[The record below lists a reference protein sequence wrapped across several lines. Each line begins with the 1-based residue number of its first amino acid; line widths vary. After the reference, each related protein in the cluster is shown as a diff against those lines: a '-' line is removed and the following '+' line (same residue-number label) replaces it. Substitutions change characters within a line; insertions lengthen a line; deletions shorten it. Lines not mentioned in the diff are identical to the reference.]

1 MIKHF
6 SSLYVGHIELDNIGA
21 DGTAPEDR
29 RYPNERLT
37 ECFGMAE
44 SIAKQM
50 DSQGYYALWMAEHH
64 FQREGYECIPNLLM
78 LSTYLSTQTKRL
90 KFGCAFNIVPMW
102 HPLRL
107 AEDFAMADI
116 LSGGRVIFGVGRGYH
131 TREVET
137 FGSPMLDNDA
147 NKELFM
153 EQMEIIFKAFNEESF
168 THKGKHY
175 TLPAEVPYRGYDLKD
190 ITLVPRPLHRP
201 VDVWQPIASRRT
213 LRYIA
218 QIGIKGVVHGTGE
231 KLADEVIHEYQDAAA
246 EVGRELVLGEN
257 LALGLFFYID
267 GSQEKEGREKR
278 TKHQRGTVPAHHR
291 SYARRPVRRT
301 DEYADD
307 AGSKARG
314 DDSRGQGLYKL
325 QDDQH
330 DHGCQASLEDKRP
343 RVFDESRVSPDPLL
357 SGFRIQPGE
366 QPKEDQI
373 VVKLPVPPSQQHP
386 GQQNRSHPA
395 ASGPASP
402 TTPED
407 HNLKG
412 PHPVQPDS
420 GAGGWQDVLHE
431 AGDARKHN
439 PSPIWEKFGSPTEVT
454 EHLLPK
460 VGRRQ
465 HQHWGLDIFQE
476 RSQVAARVGLE
487 ALYHVRG
494 SCLHLVGVPADV
506 FGWNQVRV
514 QAPAYR
520 VFNPTFDT
528 LPVNELRA
536 FLVMGVEARRRGAD
550 GEGAQPLLMSS

>member
-6 SSLYVGHIELDNIGA
+6 SSLYVGHIELDNVGA

-246 EVGRELVLGEN
+246 EVGRELVLGED

-267 GSQEKEGREKR
+267 ESQEKAMERARLFHDERYKWFAPFGLVRYTDAEGRPW
-278 TKHQRGTVPAHHR
+278 GTPGAPSRVP
-291 SYARRPVRRT
+291 T
-301 DEYADD
+301 
-307 AGSKARG
+307 
-314 DDSRGQGLYKL
+314 
-325 QDDQH
+325 
-330 DHGCQASLEDKRP
+330 LEDGVDQK
-343 RVFDESRVSPDPLL
+343 VWLCGDSDYVVSVLKEYENRYPGLEHVILHWPEGMPLAEY
-357 SGFRIQPGE
+357 SE
-366 QPKEDQI
+366 QLTRFHEE
-373 VVKLPVPPSQQHP
+373 VM
-386 GQQNRSHPA
+386 
-395 ASGPASP
+395 
-402 TTPED
+402 PEF
-407 HNLKG
+407 
-412 PHPVQPDS
+412 
-420 GAGGWQDVLHE
+420 GAG
-431 AGDARKHN
+431 
-439 PSPIWEKFGSPTEVT
+439 EK
-454 EHLLPK
+454 
-460 VGRRQ
+460 
-465 HQHWGLDIFQE
+465 
-476 RSQVAARVGLE
+476 
-487 ALYHVRG
+487 
-494 SCLHLVGVPADV
+494 
-506 FGWNQVRV
+506 
-514 QAPAYR
+514 
-520 VFNPTFDT
+520 
-528 LPVNELRA
+528 
-536 FLVMGVEARRRGAD
+536 
-550 GEGAQPLLMSS
+550 